1 MVARKSLRM
10 ERESNSSVV
19 RQDAAD
25 CLSLREAV
33 PTGPRE
39 EHGLEIARMRTQM
52 QDTIGAIIIRM
63 GSWGPLYYN

>member
-25 CLSLREAV
+25 CLSFREAV
-33 PTGPRE
+33 PTGLRE

-52 QDTIGAIIIRM
+52 QDTIGALIILRA
-63 GSWGPLYYN
+63 